1 MLRLLAPFTAILA
14 LSSGARADDTFA
26 DARAD
31 YAAGATAYDRKDY
44 ETAATR
50 FASADERV
58 PNPRAL
64 QLAMAS
70 ALHGTDAALG
80 MNLVERAES
89 RAVDGS
95 LAELA
100 RRLRRRFASEAAR
113 IRFVVPAGDRY
124 RATVDGVEVD
134 AARPRWVP
142 PGKHSVSLRTEADVA
157 SEREVTLVAGATVDV
172 TAPGPDGVATALS
185 PSISPSL
192 SPSTTPRSAE
202 PARGVPLAGALAPT
216 RSGGVSPV
224 FFWSGVAI
232 SGITAGAAT
241 ALTVLAVNRHD
252 QFVADPSATTAQ
264 NGESSQARAQI
275 AWAAAG
281 TFTAATV
288 VLGLFTNFRGSDP
301 SHGVTI
307 TAGASAVAVSGRF
320 R

>member
-1 MLRLLAPFTAILA
+1 
-14 LSSGARADDTFA
+14 
-26 DARAD
+26 
-31 YAAGATAYDRKDY
+31 
-44 ETAATR
+44 
-50 FASADERV
+50 
-58 PNPRAL
+58 
-64 QLAMAS
+64 MAS

-172 TAPGPDGVATALS
+172 TAPDPDGVATALS
-185 PSISPSL
+185 PSI

-202 PARGVPLAGALAPT
+202 PARGVPLGEALAPT
-216 RSGGVSPV
+216 RSGGISPV

-241 ALTVLAVNRHD
+241 ALTVVAVNRHD

-264 NGESSQARAQI
+264 NGESSQTRAQI

>member
-14 LSSGARADDTFA
+14 LSFDARADDTFA

-50 FASADERV
+50 FARADERV

-172 TAPGPDGVATALS
+172 TAPDPDGVATALS
-185 PSISPSL
+185 PSI

-202 PARGVPLAGALAPT
+202 PARGVPLGEALAPT
-216 RSGGVSPV
+216 RSGGISPV

-241 ALTVLAVNRHD
+241 ALTVVAVNRHD

-264 NGESSQARAQI
+264 TRAQI

-281 TFTAATV
+281 TFTVATV
-288 VLGLFTNFRGSDP
+288 LLGLFTNFRGSDP
-301 SHGVTI
+301 SHGVTV